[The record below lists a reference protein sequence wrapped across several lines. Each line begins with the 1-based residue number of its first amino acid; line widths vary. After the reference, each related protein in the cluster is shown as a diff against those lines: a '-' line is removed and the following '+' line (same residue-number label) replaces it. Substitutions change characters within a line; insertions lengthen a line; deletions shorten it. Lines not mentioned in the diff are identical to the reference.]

1 MMEESSRGTRRVI
14 LEASEPT
21 WKPSGKPLD
30 PPGGHLGSQTTLGV
44 KYAKTLVFFCR
55 KWRDRPFRVDG
66 SDATLTISAACAQK
80 LIAAAPEIAAAT
92 PGQWEI
98 HRQNPYSRKLFGE
111 YILIYTR

>member
-1 MMEESSRGTRRVI
+1 MEESSRGTRRVI

-30 PPGGHLGSQTTLGV
+30 PPGGHLGSQTTLEV
-44 KYAKTLVFFCR
+44 KYAKTITFFCR

-66 SDATLTISAACAQK
+66 SDATLTISAACTQK

-92 PGQWEI
+92 PGQ
-98 HRQNPYSRKLFGE
+98 
-111 YILIYTR
+111 